1 MCVDDGWDLG
11 DLYGEGCNQDGNA
24 SGSPENWDE
33 EIARFHEDMD
43 DLYGDGERAG
53 SIGSVGVGAG
63 AAVSGAGVSGDDV
76 GERGVGSSGVGHG
89 SSSAFV
95 GGEDG
100 GEDVDEELVDPDT
113 EQLVQEAMNRI
124 PSRGEVLLELRQ
136 CEIDDNTLVHNF
148 MTKTCSCTKWGG
160 KACSLRFTEKY
171 VMDTRLACKG
181 LFKPQ
186 LDMFVMGQLVAFS
199 FSSEATSTNK
209 KMAHERK
216 RCYTN
221 YHHQGKPVCQ
231 DMFRVVNAIGSKH
244 LRNLSSWLTDSGI
257 SPRVHGNTKRLPK
270 HALKLRDVEYI
281 VRFLLSYAEQH
292 ALLLPGRVPGYARD
306 DIQLL
311 PSCMSR
317 RDVWKNYKRA
327 AEEDPTIHVA
337 AYTTFLRL
345 WAKQLPQIVLMKPM
359 TDLCWTCQQNIDS
372 LKRSANCPERE
383 KSDVVKKIEE
393 HLRIVQTER
402 SFYKTTC
409 SDVKKEIVA
418 HFTTDGVFTPPAL
431 DSQPPANS
439 VAIRSH
445 YSFDYAQQIHYPSDP
460 MQPGPIYFLTPRKC
474 AVFGVNC
481 EAIPRQVNFLSD
493 EAGGCGKGAN
503 TVVSQVDYFFSH
515 HGLGEK
521 EVFLHADNCTGQN
534 KNNCMLQYLAW
545 RVMVKKHTQI
555 TLSFLVV
562 GHTKFSPDWCFG
574 LFKRL
579 YRRTRVGS
587 LQAIAQVANSS
598 AHCNFAQLNSTE
610 DGTTIVKTCEWTGFL
625 APHFKKFAGIKKY
638 HHFRFVSSEPGVVYA
653 RKQCDTAEE
662 KFKLVIDSWSPD
674 VAEEP
679 EVITPRG
686 LSAQRQWYLYE
697 KIREFC
703 PESDRDVTSTAD
715 CSKTIQQSRHPS

>member
-1 MCVDDGWDLG
+1 MML
-11 DLYGEGCNQDGNA
+11 
-24 SGSPENWDE
+24 
-33 EIARFHEDMD
+33 
-43 DLYGDGERAG
+43 
-53 SIGSVGVGAG
+53 
-63 AAVSGAGVSGDDV
+63 
-76 GERGVGSSGVGHG
+76 ERGVGPSGVGYG
-89 SSSAFV
+89 LSSAFV
-95 GGEDG
+95 G

-113 EQLVQEAMNRI
+113 EQLVQEAMHRI

-160 KACSLRFTEKY
+160 GGMACSLRFTEKY

-181 LFKPQ
+181 LTKPQ
-186 LDMFVMGQLVAFS
+186 LDMFMMRQLVAFS
-199 FSSEATSTNK
+199 HSSEATSTNK

-257 SPRVHGNTKRLPK
+257 SPWVHGNTKRLPK

-292 ALLLPGRVPGYARD
+292 SSGCG
-306 DIQLL
+306 
-311 PSCMSR
+311 PSSCHS
-317 RDVWKNYKRA
+317 
-327 AEEDPTIHVA
+327 
-337 AYTTFLRL
+337 
-345 WAKQLPQIVLMKPM
+345 
-359 TDLCWTCQQNIDS
+359 QNMDS
-372 LKRSANCPERE
+372 LNRSANCPERE
-383 KSDVVKKIEE
+383 KSDVVKTIEE

-431 DSQPPANS
+431 DSQPPVNF
-439 VAIRSH
+439 VDIRSY
-445 YSFDYAQQIHYPSDP
+445 YSFDCAQQVLYSSDP

-481 EAIPRQVNFLSD
+481 GAIPWQVNFLSD
-493 EAGGCGKGAN
+493 EAGGCAMGAN

-545 RVMVKKHTQI
+545 LVMVKKHPDHP
-555 TLSFLVV
+555 LFLGCGTHQVFS
-562 GHTKFSPDWCFG
+562 GKFKW
-574 LFKRL
+574 L
-579 YRRTRVGS
+579 YQRTRTEVF
-587 LQAIAQVANSS
+587 QVLPAHSKPAKNNQNSKPKEAKNPKS
-598 AHCNFAQLNSTE
+598 FNPKTATLLICHSTLL
-610 DGTTIVKTCEWTGFL
+610 TC
-625 APHFKKFAGIKKY
+625 HFTLPFHYTFTSRVATPIIFIFIKK
-638 HHFRFVSSEPGVVYA
+638 
-653 RKQCDTAEE
+653 
-662 KFKLVIDSWSPD
+662 
-674 VAEEP
+674 
-679 EVITPRG
+679 
-686 LSAQRQWYLYE
+686 
-697 KIREFC
+697 
-703 PESDRDVTSTAD
+703 
-715 CSKTIQQSRHPS
+715 